1 MPTLEYRGDY
11 GTSVTLAS
19 ARTASLTLNG
29 TAPQNP
35 ILVSS
40 AYARIYVSTAA
51 KAYTFQYHIETN
63 SGYYGDKSYKFANN
77 DDPQYIDVPI
87 SVTALDP
94 SFPCK
99 TINTITVSETGGH
112 GSSTRIRGLVRIF
125 VEYVIVGAPT
135 TPTNLRI
142 DGETAINLEAEH
154 TATLTWNA
162 AQLGAYDS
170 SLTYRIRRYSVETG
184 TYTVLGYTSNT
195 YYEITAPNDDSKS
208 YYYYVDSYTLYY
220 LITSNLYASIYTFIQ
235 ITVPTIY
242 GGGMNPVYNPRPMF
256 LLTLGN
262 GPSDGLLALV
272 ANGWT
277 ASRQGYPGDKVY
289 LMRNSTYQ
297 QATTDS
303 VTITETDQLMRSV
316 DKTLAV
322 EYAPPAYTNETVEAG
337 TTIVK
342 AADIT
347 ELQTALAN
355 IRTAYGMSAYTFT
368 ACVAGVTQ
376 LTLWATHIAEIQ
388 ACINEIKNYIN
399 AWDTASTTFHVILPT
414 MLTAPGPS
422 ADVLNQLRQIVT
434 ML

>member
-29 TAPQNP
+29 TAPSTP

-40 AYARIYVSTAA
+40 AYARIYVSTAS
-51 KAYTFQYHIETN
+51 KALTFQYHVVTN
-63 SGYYGDKSYKFANN
+63 GNYAGDKSYKFANN

-87 SVTALDP
+87 DVTALDP

-99 TINTITVSETGGH
+99 TIDTITVSETGDH

-125 VEYVIVGAPT
+125 VEYVNVGEPT
-135 TPTNLRI
+135 APTNLRI
-142 DGETAINLEAEH
+142 NGETAINLEAEH
-154 TATLTWNA
+154 QATLTWDA

-170 SLTYRIRRYSVETG
+170 SLSYRIRRYSVETG
-184 TYTVLGYTSNT
+184 TYTLIGYTSNL
-195 YYEITAPNDDSKS
+195 YYTITAPNDDSKS
-208 YYYYVDSYTLYY
+208 YYYYVDSYTLYW
-220 LITSNLYASIYTFIQ
+220 LKSSTTFASIYTYIQ
-235 ITVPTIY
+235 ITVPTVY
-242 GGGMNPVYNPRPMF
+242 GGGSNPVYNPRPMF

-262 GPSDGLLALV
+262 GPSNEYLTLIAS
-272 ANGWT
+272 GWT
-277 ASRQGYPGDKVY
+277 PSRQGYPGDHVY
-289 LMRNSTYQ
+289 LLRDSTYQ
-297 QATTDS
+297 QATSDTI
-303 VTITETDQLMRSV
+303 TITETDQLMRSV

-322 EYAPPAYTNETVEAG
+322 SYAAPSYTNETVEAG

-355 IRTAYGMSAYTFT
+355 IRTAYGMTAYTFT
-368 ACVAGVTQ
+368 ACVAGVTS
-376 LTLWATHIAEIQ
+376 LTMWATHIAELQ
-388 ACINEIKNYIN
+388 ACITEIKNYIN
-399 AWDTASTTFHVILPT
+399 AWDSSSTLFHVILPAFIT
-414 MLTAPGPS
+414 TPGPS
-422 ADVLNQLRQIVT
+422 AAVINQLRTMVT